1 GSDPACVPS
10 LLSGTDSQS
19 MPQTPSRDDNLPWTH
34 ALPLWGNVHSFPFC
48 KSYTLL
54 LSAKAPEC
62 PSWQTASAP
71 SPADLPFCGA
81 DSPDSSPVLPKPC
94 ESQSH
99 TPRHQCRQASGAKRF

>member
-1 GSDPACVPS
+1 CISSFNLLTHILPPIRIFFLPDLPGSDPACVPS

-71 SPADLPFCGA
+71 SPADLPFC
-81 DSPDSSPVLPKPC
+81 
-94 ESQSH
+94 
-99 TPRHQCRQASGAKRF
+99 